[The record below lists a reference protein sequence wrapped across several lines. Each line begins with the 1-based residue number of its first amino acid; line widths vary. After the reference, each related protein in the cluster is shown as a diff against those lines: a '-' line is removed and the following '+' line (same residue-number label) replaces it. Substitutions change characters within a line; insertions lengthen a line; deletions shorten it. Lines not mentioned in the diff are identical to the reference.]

1 MKLAVW
7 DTPPASFLIS
17 GFTSGAVEAPFER
30 IVRARPEECAALL
43 LGGQVDVALL
53 PTSMVLQ
60 AADGFEVVP
69 GVALS
74 TWKYPYARLVLKEG
88 LRGPVETVAYDK
100 RSVQEQLVARIILQE
115 HYGKEP
121 TFHAYDRPSLQALL
135 GAEEDAAL
143 LVGGDVPTRQ
153 VPGLTMDLGQE
164 WFELAGYPMVWG
176 LLAAQ
181 KDTLTPPIVQALLD
195 GVAAAEEQRPTWV
208 QAQESP
214 ATLHEFYR
222 NDLRIRFDDL
232 ATASLT
238 ELKRYLFYYQIL
250 GDVPS
255 LTFAEQPEDGGKQED
270 GRQPMV

>member
-17 GFTSGAVEAPFER
+17 GFTSGAVRSPFER
-30 IVRARPEECAALL
+30 IVRKRPEECAALL
-43 LGGQVDVALL
+43 LGGQVDVALM

-74 TWKYPYARLVLKEG
+74 TWKYPFARLAVKEG
-88 LRGPVETVAYDK
+88 LRGPIETVAFDK
-100 RSVQEQLVARIILQE
+100 RSVQEQLIARIILQE

-121 TFHAYDRPSLQALL
+121 AFNAYDQPSLQMLL

-143 LVGGDVPTRQ
+143 LVGGGVPTLQ
-153 VPGLTMDLGQE
+153 VPHFMMDLGQE

-181 KDTLTPPIVQALLD
+181 KDTLDPPVVQALVEA
-195 GVAAAEEQRPTWV
+195 VAAAEKQRPTWV
-208 QAQESP
+208 QAQETP
-214 ATLHEFYR
+214 ARVHEFYR
-222 NDLRIRFDDL
+222 DDLRIRFDDL

-238 ELKRYLFYYQIL
+238 ELKRYLFYYQVL
-250 GDVPS
+250 SDVPS
-255 LTFAEQPEDGGKQED
+255 LHFAKRPDEDEEQED
-270 GRQPMV
+270 GRQPLV